1 MHAHSLSQELADSSA
16 RYVICDQLADHVN
29 VLQPILAEVVAPFLE
44 GGQCVVDGG
53 AGSLDDKDSVAT
65 QDVVEIGN
73 APNTGLLKIVSIRCG
88 VVWRGEEV
96 NVQTWSATDRCRREG

>member
-1 MHAHSLSQELADSSA
+1 VHAHSLSQELADSSA